1 MKNPIS
7 IELLEKYVNGQCSE
21 EEMAIVKAWYFSF
34 DKEQDP
40 IPSLSVPEEQ
50 QLEEA
55 IYNRILHNIGMSEEP
70 AEPDQPETADD
81 RVYELPAR
89 RRFKA
94 WYAVA
99 GIAATLLVVFSVW
112 LVNFKNG
119 GVLMADRSQSS
130 DLVVIN
136 NDGKQLYKATL
147 PDNSVV
153 WLSPGAQ
160 LRYPK
165 TFAAKY
171 RAVRMNGECFF
182 EVTKNPG
189 RPFIISS
196 HSIITKVWGTSFRVR
211 DDAARHCCADVSV
224 VTGKVSVSI
233 KNADSAD
240 VNHLVLKKG
249 DVMLYP
255 HQRVVY
261 LADKNQLR
269 PELSSNEPALQI
281 WNRVNLN
288 FENKPLSE
296 IVPVLN
302 AQFHVNIKMR
312 SEKLNH
318 YILNADMEGF
328 NLPDILEAFKKSL
341 NVDYQMKDNNI
352 ELE

>member
-1 MKNPIS
+1 MKKPIS

-21 EEMAIVKAWYFSF
+21 EEMAIVKEWYFSF
-34 DKEQDP
+34 DKEHDH
-40 IPSLSVPEEQ
+40 LSALSAPEEE
-50 QLEEA
+50 QLEEN
-55 IYNRILHNIGMSEEP
+55 IYNRILQNIGMADEAHT
-70 AEPDQPETADD
+70 AEPEAEAEDAD
-81 RVYELPAR
+81 VYELPR

-99 GIAATLLVVFSVW
+99 GVAATLLVVFSLWV
-112 LVNFKNG
+112 VNYKEQG
-119 GVLMADRSQSS
+119 GFAVDNTQSS

-136 NDGKQLYKATL
+136 NNGKELYKAVL

-153 WLSPGAQ
+153 WLNPGAQ

-165 TFAAKY
+165 AFAKTY
-171 RAVRMNGECFF
+171 RAVSMNGECFF

-189 RPFIISS
+189 RPFIINS

-211 DDAARHCCADVSV
+211 DDAAKHCCADVSV

-240 VNHLVLKKG
+240 VNRLVLKKG

-255 HQRVVY
+255 HQRAVY
-261 LADKNQLR
+261 LIDKNQLR
-269 PELSSNEPALQI
+269 PESTLNEPAMQI

-302 AQFHVNIKMR
+302 ARFHVNIKMR

-328 NLPDILEAFKKSL
+328 NLPDVLEAFKKSL
-341 NVDYQMKDNNI
+341 NVDYQIKENSI